1 MNGLRKLELLPH
13 EWVFGAFLMILWG
26 RLLIG
31 VGPFDLTTLLFFIL
45 LLINGLIILWST
57 LQETAVTWRFRL
69 WFYPIVINV
78 VFMNMKSALQKI
90 GGNHFD
96 SVLAGYDKI
105 FFGEILSIRA
115 QALVTPILT
124 EILSFCYLL
133 FFPYLM
139 ISWFYYSR
147 RGLPVFRKLVIG
159 MFTIYGFGFL
169 GYSLV
174 PAAGPHLAFPGLF
187 SVPFVGWA
195 ITRFNAIVVENGSNG
210 VDVFPSLH
218 CAVSCFLLFFD
229 RQHTPWRY
237 RLYFVPC
244 IGIWLATIY
253 LRYHYFTDLIVG
265 FALAWFALSL
275 VKRWEKTTTIQ

>member
-1 MNGLRKLELLPH
+1 MSGICKLKLLPH
-13 EWVFGAFLMILWG
+13 EWIFGAFLVILWG

-31 VGPFDLTTLLFFIL
+31 VGPFDPTTLLFFIL

-90 GGNHFD
+90 SGNHFD

-105 FFGEILSIRA
+105 LFGEILSIRA
-115 QALVTPILT
+115 QGLVTPILT

-139 ISWFYYSR
+139 ISWFSYSR

-187 SVPFVGWA
+187 SVPLVGWA

>member
-90 GGNHFD
+90 SGNHFD

-105 FFGEILSIRA
+105 LFGEILSIRA